1 MVDSVDPAGQTNATE
16 KMPADDVW
24 RVYGDTNNAG
34 HMVNTEPHWNKLKLQ
49 IVLGIDPIGND

>member
-16 KMPADDVW
+16 KMPADDGW
-24 RVYGDTNNAG
+24 RAYGDTNNVG
-34 HMVNTEPHWNKLKLQ
+34 HMVNTESHWNKLKLQ